1 MGAIV
6 YAGSLCAA
14 AKSNHP
20 DVALYLRENNALYLM
35 PPDAIYTAMVQ
46 VPRDYIPHGPKLYT
60 TMGGIKES
68 G

>member
-1 MGAIV
+1 MQQQRV
-6 YAGSLCAA
+6 T
-14 AKSNHP
+14 P

>member
-1 MGAIV
+1 MQDRCV
-6 YAGSLCAA
+6 QQQRVT
-14 AKSNHP
+14 P